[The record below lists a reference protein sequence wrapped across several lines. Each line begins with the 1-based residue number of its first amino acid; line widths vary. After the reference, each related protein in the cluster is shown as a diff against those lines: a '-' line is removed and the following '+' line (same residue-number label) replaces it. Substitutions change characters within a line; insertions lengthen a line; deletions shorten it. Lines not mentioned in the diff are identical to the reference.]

1 METYRAD
8 INAVDDK
15 GGKKKRRWV
24 WGVLLSLLF
33 IGAVS
38 FFSARSYLL
47 DGLPELP
54 NKQSMWEKN
63 LQPNITLLDRD
74 GEVIGH
80 RGPFYGRPLKL
91 SEMPPWLPDAFLAI
105 EDQRFWEHPGIDR
118 KAIFR
123 ALVENSKAGKKVQ
136 GGSTLTQQLV
146 KNMVL
151 TREKTYKRK
160 FQEMWLAYKMEQML
174 SKQEIL
180 ELYLNRVDLGN
191 RAFGVEAAS
200 QRLFGKSAQEI
211 SLSEAVVLAAIP
223 KAPTTYDPI
232 KNPNASADRS
242 RLVLQSMMTQGKIS
256 PQELQEAE
264 LKPAELK
271 IGASGYLD
279 EKYIGHVFDVISE
292 QAKGL
297 IGTQSGDLIIQTTI
311 DPKLQI
317 HALETITTVVDKFQ
331 KAKKVSDG
339 ALVSIETETG
349 AVRVLVGGRD
359 YNTSK
364 YNRAT
369 QALRQPGSSFKAFVY
384 ATALEAGFTPG
395 TVRIDQPTTIGSG
408 ETEWSPQNYTRR
420 YRGPLTLREALK
432 LSINTVA
439 AQVAAEVGPN
449 KVVELAGR
457 FGITTKLGANYSIAL
472 GSSEVHLI
480 DMTSAFMVF
489 ANEGLKHPPYLI
501 ENITDTAGKNL
512 FTRRSRP
519 SERVYAQPYARQ
531 MTGMLRDAV
540 ETGTGRGAKMDER
553 QIAGKTG
560 TSQDYRDAWFIG
572 FTADYTTGVWMGN
585 DNNTPMKKITGGL
598 LPVDAWKMYMIEAHK
613 GKKLRPLKAPAPLIA
628 DAETRALIRFYE
640 GLTESL
646 TAERNLANGQVAKS
660 AVHSS
665 QR

>member
-1 METYRAD
+1 METFRAD
-8 INAVDDK
+8 LNTENEK
-15 GGKKKRRWV
+15 SGNRKLRWV
-24 WGVLLSLLF
+24 WSILFGLVF
-33 IGAVS
+33 IGAIG

-47 DGLPELP
+47 DGIPELP
-54 NKQSMWEKN
+54 DKQAMWEKN
-63 LQPNITLLDRD
+63 LQPNISLLDRD
-74 GEVIGH
+74 GIVIGH

-105 EDQRFWEHPGIDR
+105 EDQRFWQHPGIDR

-123 ALVENSKAGKKVQ
+123 ALIENSKAGKKVQ

-191 RAFGVEAAS
+191 RSFGVEAAS

-211 SLSEAVVLAAIP
+211 SISEAIVLAAIP

-232 KNPNASADRS
+232 KHPEASANRAQM
-242 RLVLQSMMTQGKIS
+242 VLQNMMVQGKIS
-256 PQELQEAE
+256 PQEMQEAA

-271 IGASGYLD
+271 IGENGYLG
-279 EKYIGHVFDVISE
+279 EQNLGHLFDVVTE
-292 QAKGL
+292 RAKDL
-297 IGTQSGDLIIQTTI
+297 VGTQSGDLIISTTI
-311 DPKLQI
+311 DPKLQV
-317 HALETITTVVDKFQ
+317 HALKTITTVVDKFQ
-331 KAKKVSDG
+331 KTKKVSDG

-349 AVRVLVGGRD
+349 AVRALVGGRN
-359 YNTSK
+359 YNKSK
-364 YNRAT
+364 FNRAT

-384 ATALEAGFTPG
+384 AAALEAGFTPG

-408 ETEWSPQNYTRR
+408 ETEWSPKNYTRR

-449 KVVELAGR
+449 KVVELANR

-480 DMTSAFMVF
+480 DMTSSFMVF
-489 ANEGLKHPPYLI
+489 ANEGQKYPPYLI

-512 FTRRSRP
+512 FTHRSRP
-519 SERVYAQPYARQ
+519 PERVYALPYARQ
-531 MTGMLRDAV
+531 MTGMLRDVV
-540 ETGTGRGAKMDER
+540 ENGTGRGAKMGER
-553 QIAGKTG
+553 QAAGKTG

-585 DNNTPMKKITGGL
+585 DDNTPMKKITGGL
-598 LPVDAWKMYMIEAHK
+598 LPVDAWKMYMKEAHK
-613 GKKLRPLKAPAPLIA
+613 GKKIRALKAPEPLIT
-628 DAETRALIRFYE
+628 DAETKILMSFYE
-640 GLTESL
+640 NLTQSL
-646 TAERNLANGQVAKS
+646 TAERNLANGQIAKTAAGS
-660 AVHSS
+660 AN
-665 QR
+665 

>member
-1 METYRAD
+1 METFRAD
-8 INAVDDK
+8 LNTANDRGD
-15 GGKKKRRWV
+15 KKKYRWV
-24 WGVLLSLLF
+24 WSILLVLLLT
-33 IGAVS
+33 GAVG

-54 NKQSMWEKN
+54 DKQSMWEKN
-63 LQPNITLLDRD
+63 LRPNMTLLDRD
-74 GEVIGH
+74 GVVIGH

-160 FQEMWLAYKMEQML
+160 FQEMWLAYKMEQRL

-191 RAFGVEAAS
+191 RSFGVEAAS
-200 QRLFGKSAQEI
+200 QRLFGKSAQDI
-211 SLSEAVVLAAIP
+211 TLAEAVVLAAIP

-232 KNPNASADRS
+232 KNPEASAGRS
-242 RLVLQSMMTQGKIS
+242 RLVLQNMMVQGKIS
-256 PQELQEAE
+256 PQEMQEAE
-264 LKPAELK
+264 LEPAALR
-271 IGASGYLD
+271 IGDNGYLD
-279 EKYIGHVFDVISE
+279 EQNLGHVFDTVAE
-292 QAKGL
+292 RAKGL
-297 IGTQSGDLIIQTTI
+297 IGTQSGDLIIRTTI
-311 DPKLQI
+311 DPKLQTY
-317 HALETITTVVDKFQ
+317 ALTTITTVVDKFQ
-331 KAKKVSDG
+331 KDKNVSDG

-349 AVRVLVGGRD
+349 AVRALVGGRD
-359 YNTSK
+359 YNESK
-364 YNRAT
+364 FNRST
-369 QALRQPGSSFKAFVY
+369 QAKRQPGSSFKAFVY
-384 ATALEAGFTPG
+384 AAALEAGFTPG

-439 AQVAAEVGPN
+439 AQVAAEVGPH
-449 KVVELAGR
+449 KVVELSNR
-457 FGITTKLGANYSIAL
+457 FGISTKLGANYSIAL

-489 ANEGLKHPPYLI
+489 ANEGLKYPPYLI

-512 FTRRSRP
+512 FTHRSRP
-519 SERVYAQPYARQ
+519 PERVYALPYARQ
-531 MTGMLRDAV
+531 MTGMLRDVV
-540 ETGTGRGAKMDER
+540 ESGTGRGARMDER
-553 QIAGKTG
+553 QVAGKTG

-598 LPVDAWKMYMIEAHK
+598 LPVDAWKMYMEEAHK
-613 GKKLRPLKAPAPLIA
+613 GKKLRPLKAPEPLIT

-640 GLTESL
+640 MLTL
-646 TAERNLANGQVAKS
+646 DFTAERNLANGQVAKT
-660 AVHSS
+660 AVRSEN
-665 QR
+665 